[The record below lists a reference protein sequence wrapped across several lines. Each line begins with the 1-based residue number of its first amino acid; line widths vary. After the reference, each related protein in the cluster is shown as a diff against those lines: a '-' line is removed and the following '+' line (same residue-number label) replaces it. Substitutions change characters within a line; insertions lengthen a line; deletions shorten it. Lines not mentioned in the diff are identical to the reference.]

1 MATALA
7 PLVAPTVGAAHS
19 SRAARPG
26 IARAPPL
33 SLVACAL
40 ACALLAPSPPSPL
53 SQRACHHCVRDI
65 PSCMPPVRVCVR
77 AHLACHSSA
86 HATRCP
92 CRHLTGA
99 PRTPPLRPHQ
109 QRKSSQPG
117 DAPRG
122 NPDPGGLADFEPPMM
137 STAHRGGPAIGTSGR
152 PLEPVVGIKWMPK
165 DLLGPLLTVVSRG
178 GFGFR
183 HLARS
188 RSRSAPD
195 RRPGPAC
202 RGSPDNHAPRA

>member
-7 PLVAPTVGAAHS
+7 PLAAPTVGAAHS

-122 NPDPGGLADFEPPMM
+122 NPDPGGLADFEPPTM
-137 STAHRGGPAIGTSGR
+137 STAHRRRPSRTGIKVDAERFARPRSSPKCRGGLRLAPPR
-152 PLEPVVGIKWMPK
+152 PLA
-165 DLLGPLLTVVSRG
+165 LR
-178 GFGFR
+178 
-183 HLARS
+183 LAS
-188 RSRSAPD
+188 D
-195 RRPGPAC
+195 RRSGPAC
-202 RGSPDNHAPRA
+202 RGYIWATLV